1 MNKDKIKKLEFDIQA
16 NEKIMHKLNTKMKSL
31 QYTNQKK
38 QKELAQ
44 LKEKNR
50 KSVL

>member
-1 MNKDKIKKLEFDIQA
+1 MKDKIKKLENDIQM
-16 NEKIMHKLNTKMKSL
+16 NEKIMHKLNDKMKSL

-38 QKELAQ
+38 SNELNR
-44 LKEKNR
+44 LKSQQR